1 MATDDRPDED
11 LAREL
16 LGLLHDDQSD
26 PAPELPDRT
35 IRKVQAE
42 LTGRDLIDL
51 TTFVFLMRFCAPL
64 LDLIA
69 AFFGHDP
76 IDSRDRTF
84 SEEPED
90 DQTLHSPRH
99 SRTSN
104 DRRPDDE

>member
-1 MATDDRPDED
+1 MAAEERQDED
-11 LAREL
+11 VARDLLEL
-16 LGLLHDDQSD
+16 LQDDQ
-26 PAPELPDRT
+26 PQPPEALPDRT

-76 IDSRDRTF
+76 IAPPDRA
-84 SEEPED
+84 
-90 DQTLHSPRH
+90 QY
-99 SRTSN
+99 